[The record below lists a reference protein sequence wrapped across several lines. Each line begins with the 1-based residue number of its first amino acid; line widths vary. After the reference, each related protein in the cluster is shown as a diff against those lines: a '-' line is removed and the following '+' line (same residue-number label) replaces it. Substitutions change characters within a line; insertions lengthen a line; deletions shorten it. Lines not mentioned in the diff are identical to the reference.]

1 MVTSRSAHAREVA
14 AVEAALTTL
23 VRRAKLPEAHAAV
36 AQTAGVALDRVAY
49 VVLTRISEWEP
60 LRLSQLAQRL
70 GADVSTA
77 SRHVH
82 QLELDGYV
90 ERIQDPSDR
99 RAWLLSL
106 TPTGADAVARV
117 RSARQTAVARLLE
130 DWPAD
135 DRRELARLLGRLVE
149 ALTHGDTQ

>member
-1 MVTSRSAHAREVA
+1 MVTSPSAGGREAA

-23 VRRAKLPEAHAAV
+23 VRRAKLPDAHAAV
-36 AQTAGVALDRVAY
+36 AQTAGIALDRAAY
-49 VVLTRISEWEP
+49 VVLTRIDEWGP
-60 LRLSQLAQRL
+60 LRLSQLAERL

-82 QLELDGYV
+82 HLELDGHV
-90 ERIQDPSDR
+90 DRAEDPSDR

-106 TPTGADAVARV
+106 TPSGVDAVARV
-117 RSARQTAVARLLE
+117 RSARQAAVARLLE
-130 DWPAD
+130 DWPAE

-149 ALTHGDTQ
+149 SLILGDTQ